1 MHDRRASPRWTT
13 KIDVDYRTEGTFLFA
28 SITDISAFGIFL
40 CTSDP
45 LPQGSRLQ
53 LRFAPPQ
60 RFLGD
65 GEADAFELE
74 GEVVW
79 INDGSE
85 GACGMGVRFLGVT
98 AAEQRRLLDL
108 VRAIAYLDEAA
119 AN

>member
-1 MHDRRASPRWTT
+1 MRDRRASPRWTT

-28 SITDISAFGIFL
+28 SITDISAFGIFV
-40 CTSDP
+40 CTADP
-45 LPQGSRLQ
+45 LPQGTRLQ

-60 RFLGD
+60 RLVAD
-65 GEADAFELE
+65 ESSDAFELE

-79 INDGSE
+79 INSGADGS
-85 GACGMGVRFLGVT
+85 CGMGVRFLAVT
-98 AAEQRRLLDL
+98 PLEQRRLLDL